1 MSRHALA
8 FVLAIL
14 VSGCQSGVDRSMTGI
29 DAAGVD
35 GPAANAIAN
44 DMTSGLV
51 EQIGPAANRSIR
63 LDTDGTDY
71 AIALEAAL
79 KAWGFIVV
87 GDSPTPET
95 LPKDQEP
102 MELDHAIDSVD
113 GQALARLTSSTI
125 ALARAYTVTATGAVP
140 SSPLSIRRQN

>member
-1 MSRHALA
+1 MSRYALA
-8 FVLAIL
+8 FILAIL
-14 VSGCQSGVDRSMTGI
+14 VSGCQSGVDRPMTGM
-29 DAAGVD
+29 DDGGVD
-35 GPAANAIAN
+35 RPAANAIAN

-51 EQIGPAANRSIR
+51 EQIGPAENRSIR
-63 LDTDGTDY
+63 LDRNGTDY